1 MADPGIV
8 LAGGIGAGAL
18 LLASARTR
26 RAVREP
32 MRITA
37 EDLGLERIPPLG
49 AFVQYSVPANQAC
62 RVSLNR
68 LAAEVARHQGRATVI
83 ELHQRPAGA
92 LGVPTVVYVDPTGRV
107 VRRWSRPPAREEL
120 AALLGP
126 APLSAARADRCSP
139 AGVR

>member
-18 LLASARTR
+18 LLAGARTR
-26 RAVREP
+26 RGVRGP
-32 MRITA
+32 DRIPP
-37 EDLGLERIPPLG
+37 EQLGLERIPPLG
-49 AFVQYSVPANQAC
+49 AFVQYSVPGNPAC

-68 LAAEVARHQGRATVI
+68 LAAEVAPHRGRATVV
-83 ELHQRPAGA
+83 ELHDRPPAGV
-92 LGVPTVVYVDPTGRV
+92 GVPTVLYVDRTGAV

-126 APLSAARADRCSP
+126 APISSVRAGRCSP
-139 AGVR
+139 AAVR